1 MKFANCDPANAH
13 QNLTKF
19 WCLKVLNFPGLF
31 YWKNTRRYHYWWPS
45 CCCLSLVTPIK
56 ALGWVEF
63 NKGAGN
69 YYLWIKLKVTPSDE
83 NIVPQFDSTH
93 VKGKFDLKKKIQSW
107 KEKNSIF
114 QLSGIDF
121 FYALAQWSN
130 IGQQHQLARVRTLT
144 SVT

>member
-1 MKFANCDPANAH
+1 MCFSSKVDLP
-13 QNLTKF
+13 NLLYQSLTSFTK
-19 WCLKVLNFPGLF
+19 VIHGEGP
-31 YWKNTRRYHYWWPS
+31 RA
-45 CCCLSLVTPIK
+45 LVTPIK

-83 NIVPQFDSTH
+83 KIVPQFDSTH